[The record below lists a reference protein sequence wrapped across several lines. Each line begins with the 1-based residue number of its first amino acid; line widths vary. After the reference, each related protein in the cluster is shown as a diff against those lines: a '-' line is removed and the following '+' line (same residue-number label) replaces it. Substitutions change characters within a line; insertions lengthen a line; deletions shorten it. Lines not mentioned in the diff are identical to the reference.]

1 MTELICMRG
10 YPGSGKT
17 TAARSMNKT
26 VISRDDLRRAMFDD
40 LRPGKDAEDAVTL
53 VEEAAVKALLKDN
66 RDVVVDAMHVNP
78 RYLRKWAKLAA
89 RMGVDF
95 KVVDVRTS
103 VDECVARDD
112 SPDRWAA
119 GKFVGESV
127 IRKIAKRFPMG
138 RWPDIRMPDLFMEP
152 YKPDIRKPNAYI
164 FDIDGT
170 LAHMTGR
177 SPYDYSRVSED
188 VVDTAVRSLVVACY
202 ARQKLAFNREYILIV
217 SGRDEACRAETEKW
231 LQDNLVPYDKLIMR
245 PEDAVDNHGNKLP
258 DWQVKLDLFNKH
270 IRHEYNVKFVIDDRQ
285 QVVDTWRRLGLK
297 CLQPQEG
304 DF

>member
-40 LRPGKDAEDAVTL
+40 LRPGKDGEDAVTL
-53 VEEAAVKALLKDN
+53 VEEAAVKALLKAN

-95 KVVDVRTS
+95 RVVDVRTS

-112 SPDRWAA
+112 SPDRWSD

-127 IRKIAKRFPMG
+127 IRKIAKRFPME
-138 RWPDIRMPDLFMEP
+138 RWPDIRMPDLSVDP
-152 YKPDIRKPNAYI
+152 YVPLRGEFYSAVIV
-164 FDIDGT
+164 DIDGT

-177 SPYDYSRVSED
+177 SPYDYSRVHEDTVDHVVRDIVNRYSED
-188 VVDTAVRSLVVACY
+188 HHVLV
-202 ARQKLAFNREYILIV
+202 V
-217 SGRDEACRAETEKW
+217 SGRDSSCREETLKW
-231 LQDNLVPYDKLIMR
+231 LQNNDVTFDQLLMR

-258 DWQVKLDLFNKH
+258 DWQVKLDLFNRH

>member
-17 TAARSMNKT
+17 TAARSMGKT

-40 LRPGKDAEDAVTL
+40 LRPGKDGEDAVTL
-53 VEEAAVKALLKDN
+53 VEEAAVKALLKAN

-95 KVVDVRTS
+95 RVVDVRTS

-112 SPDRWAA
+112 SPDRWSD

-127 IRKIAKRFPMG
+127 IRKIAKRFPME
-138 RWPDIRMPDLFMEP
+138 RWPDIRMPDLSVDP
-152 YKPDIRKPNAYI
+152 YVPPPDAPYNAVI
-164 FDIDGT
+164 VDIDGT

-177 SPYDYSRVSED
+177 SPYDYSRVHDDTVDHVVRDIVNRYSED
-188 VVDTAVRSLVVACY
+188 HHVLV
-202 ARQKLAFNREYILIV
+202 V
-217 SGRDEACRAETEKW
+217 SGRDPSCREETLKW
-231 LQDNLVPYDKLIMR
+231 LQNNDVTFDQLLMR

-258 DWQVKLDLFNKH
+258 DWQVKLDLFNRH